1 MGKIR
6 GKYAEVIG
14 DPVWFSSLM
23 TFFLKIILHL
33 FGFDLFI
40 VLRPRLIHQ
49 VADLLVKR
57 GTKSLRWSYSL
68 ILVIYL
74 SALLLF
80 FHSQLKDLFSFS
92 SCNFCHSDLQRGAST
107 NLVILV
113 VDPFF
118 VWRSRLRNQVAG
130 LQAKRVTRCLKCS
143 TLFFFSFFF
152 LAVVLSS
159 SVLLVSSRSV

>member
-1 MGKIR
+1 MLLIENGEDQRKR
-6 GKYAEVIG
+6 CWG
-14 DPVWFSSLM
+14 DWGSGLVFFLNYI
-23 TFFLKIILHL
+23 FLKIILHL

-40 VLRPRLIHQ
+40 VLRPRLIHK

-74 SALLLF
+74 AALWLF
-80 FHSQLKDLFSFS
+80 FHFQLKDLFSFS
-92 SCNFCHSDLQRGAST
+92 SCKFCHSDLQRAAST

-113 VDPFF
+113 VDLFF
-118 VWRSRLRNQVAG
+118 VWRSRLTNQVAG
-130 LQAKRVTRCLKCS
+130 LQAKRVTRCRKCS

-152 LAVVLSS
+152 SWQ
-159 SVLLVSSRSV
+159 